1 MIDKSIP
8 KTAVFGGGC
17 FWCTE
22 AAFQDL
28 KGVSRVVPGYA
39 GGQLAEPTYEQV
51 CSGRTGHAEVV
62 RVEFDPAVIAY
73 NDLLK
78 VFFTVHDPTT
88 RDRQGNDIG
97 SQYRSIILY
106 TDEQQKREAEK
117 FIAEINPE
125 FDNRIVTTVEPLTD
139 LYEAEEYHHNYF
151 KTNPHAGYCQMIISP
166 KVAKLRK
173 EFAGLLKNR

>member
-1 MIDKSIP
+1 MSKQTI
-8 KTAVFGGGC
+8 VFGGGC

-22 AAFQDL
+22 AAFQNL
-28 KGVSRVVPGYA
+28 KGVNRVMPGYA
-39 GGQLAEPTYEQV
+39 GGQVAEPTYEQV

-97 SQYRSIILY
+97 SQYRSVILY
-106 TDEQQKREAEK
+106 TDEEQKREAEK

-125 FDNRIVTTVEPLTD
+125 FDNRIVTQVAPLTD
-139 LYEAEEYHHNYF
+139 FYEAEEYHHNYF
-151 KTNPHAGYCQMIISP
+151 KKNPNAGYCQAIISP

-173 EFAGLLKNR
+173 EFAGLLSK